1 MVPELRR
8 AYNAQFSPDRYDR
21 ICARLDA
28 AAGHHIPFRICET
41 PLFLPAETARELA
54 KASREILEQVSTPE
68 YVAASARAVP
78 EGSSVPGFSG
88 PPVFLQFDFA
98 LVRGDDGSI
107 VPRLIELQ
115 GFPSLYG
122 FQSLLAKVYREEL
135 PLPDGWVPYF
145 GGLDEERYAALL
157 ARVLV
162 GDGDPAETVLLE
174 IDPKSQK
181 TRVDFVWTEK
191 LTGVATVD
199 VADVIVRGDRA
210 YYRDARQGGRET
222 PIRRIYNRAIFDE
235 AERLGLDL
243 PPVFRQPL
251 DVTWVGHPD
260 WFFRISKFSLPFLR
274 SQYSPHCGFVS
285 DFAEPPADLENY
297 VLKPLHS
304 FAGLGV
310 ELNVTPERLAQLDR
324 PEDFILQRK
333 VEYAGIVETPDIPA
347 RCEVRMMYL
356 WLPEG
361 PRLVN
366 NLVRMTKGAMVGVD
380 FNKDKTW
387 VGASIAL
394 HPPVE

>member
-8 AYNAQFSPDRYDR
+8 AYNARFTEESYARIGAALDR
-21 ICARLDA
+21 

-41 PLFLPAETARELA
+41 PLFLSEETARELA
-54 KASREILEQVSTPE
+54 RASREILAQVTTEE
-68 YVAASARAVP
+68 YLEASARAVP
-78 EGSSVPGFSG
+78 EGSSVPGFAG

-98 LVRGDDGSI
+98 LVRAEDGSI
-107 VPRLIELQ
+107 APRLIELQ

-122 FQSLLAKVYREEL
+122 FQSLLARVYHQEL
-135 PLPDGWVPYF
+135 AIPDGWVPYF
-145 GGLDEERYAALL
+145 GGLDEASYAALL
-157 ARVLV
+157 RRVLV

-174 IDPKSQK
+174 IDPTNQK
-181 TRVDFVWTEK
+181 TWVDFVWTEK
-191 LTGVATVD
+191 ITGVATVD

-210 YYRDARQGGRET
+210 YYRDARNGGRET

-243 PPVFRQPL
+243 PPVFRRPL
-251 DVTWVGHPD
+251 DVEWLGHPD
-260 WFFRISKFSLPFLR
+260 WFFRISKFSLPFID
-274 SQYSPHCGFVS
+274 SVYSPHCGFVS

-297 VLKPLHS
+297 VLKPLRS

-310 ELNVTPERLAQLDR
+310 ELHVTRERLAQLDR
-324 PEDFILQRK
+324 PEDYILQRK

>member
-8 AYNAQFSPDRYDR
+8 AFNAQFSPEKY
-21 ICARLDA
+21 ARVGAALDA

-41 PLFLPAETARELA
+41 PLFLPEEVARELA
-54 KASREILEQVSTPE
+54 HASREILAQVSTPE

-78 EGSSVPGFSG
+78 EGSSVPGFAG

-98 LVRGDDGSI
+98 LVRGEDGRI
-107 VPRLIELQ
+107 VPRIIELQ

-122 FQSLLAKVYREEL
+122 FQALLSRVYREEFDL
-135 PLPDGWVPYF
+135 PEGWMPFF
-145 GGLDEERYAALL
+145 GGLDEASYTALL
-157 ARVLV
+157 SRVLV

-174 IDPKSQK
+174 IDPMSQK
-181 TRVDFVWTEK
+181 TLVDFVWTEK

-210 YYRDARQGGRET
+210 FYRDARQGGRET

-251 DVTWVGHPD
+251 DVQWLGHPD
-260 WFFRISKFSLPFLR
+260 WYFRISKFSLPFLK
-274 SQYSPHCGFVS
+274 SEYSPDCRFVS
-285 DFAEPPADLENY
+285 DLAEPPADLENY
-297 VLKPLHS
+297 VLKPLRS

-310 ELNVTPERLAQLDR
+310 ELHVTRERLAALDR
-324 PEDFILQRK
+324 PEDYILQRK
-333 VEYAGIVETPDIPA
+333 VEYAGIVETPDVPA

-356 WLPEG
+356 WLSEG

>member
-8 AYNAQFSPDRYDR
+8 AFNARYTDESYAR
-21 ICARLDA
+21 VCAALDE

-41 PLFLPAETARELA
+41 PLFLSEETARELA
-54 KASREILEQVSTPE
+54 RASREILAQVSTPE

-78 EGSSVPGFSG
+78 EGSSVPGFAG
-88 PPVFLQFDFA
+88 PPAFLQFDFA
-98 LVRGDDGSI
+98 LVRAEDGSI

-122 FQSLLAKVYREEL
+122 FQALLSRVYHQEL
-135 PLPDGWVPYF
+135 GVPEGWVPFF
-145 GGLDEERYAALL
+145 GGLSEAGYTELL
-157 ARVLV
+157 RRVLI

-174 IDPKSQK
+174 IDPESQK
-181 TRVDFVWTEK
+181 TKVDFVWTEK
-191 LTGVATVD
+191 ITGVATVD
-199 VADVIVRGDRA
+199 VKDVIVRGDRA
-210 YYRDARQGGRET
+210 YYRDARHGGRET

-251 DVTWVGHPD
+251 DVAWVGHPD
-260 WFFRISKFSLPFLR
+260 WYFRISKFSLPFLK
-274 SQYSPHCGFVS
+274 SEYSPPCGFVS
-285 DFAEPPADLENY
+285 DFAEPPADLDHY
-297 VLKPLHS
+297 VLKPLRS

-310 ELNVTPERLAQLDR
+310 ELHVTPERLRALDR
-324 PEDFILQRK
+324 PEDYILQKK
-333 VEYAGIVETPDIPA
+333 VEYAAIVETLDVPA

-394 HPPVE
+394 HPPVD

>member
-8 AYNAQFSPDRYDR
+8 AYNAQFSDERYAR
-21 ICARLDA
+21 ICAALDA
-28 AAGHHIPFRICET
+28 AAGHSIPFRICET
-41 PLFLPAETARELA
+41 PLFLSEETARLLA
-54 KASREILEQVSTPE
+54 RASREILAQVTTPE

-78 EGSSVPGFSG
+78 EGSSVPGFSE
-88 PPVFLQFDFA
+88 PPIFLQFDFG
-98 LVRGDDGSI
+98 LVRGEDGSI

-122 FQSLLAKVYREEL
+122 FQSLISRVYHEEGAV
-135 PLPDGWVPYF
+135 PDGWVPYF
-145 GGLDEERYAALL
+145 GGLDESRYAALL
-157 ARVLV
+157 RRVLV

-174 IDPKSQK
+174 IEPGKQK

-199 VADVIVRGDRA
+199 VNDVILRGDRA
-210 YYRDARQGGRET
+210 YYRDARRGGLET

-243 PPVFRQPL
+243 PPVYRRPL
-251 DVTWVGHPD
+251 DVVWVGHPD
-260 WFFRISKFSLPFLR
+260 WYFRISKFSLPFLK
-274 SQYSPHCGFVS
+274 SEFSPACMFVS
-285 DFAEPPADLENY
+285 DLQEAPDDLENY
-297 VLKPLHS
+297 VLKPLRS

-310 ELNVTPERLAQLDR
+310 ELHVTRERLAQLDR
-324 PEDFILQRK
+324 PEDYILQRK
-333 VEYAGIVETPDIPA
+333 VEYAGIVETFDIPA

-356 WLPEG
+356 WTPEG

-394 HPPVE
+394 HPEIE

>member
-8 AYNAQFSPDRYDR
+8 AFNAQFSPERY
-21 ICARLDA
+21 ARVCEVLDE

-54 KASREILEQVSTPE
+54 HASREILAQVTTPE

-78 EGSSVPGFSG
+78 QGSSVPGFAG
-88 PPVFLQFDFA
+88 PPVFIQFDFA
-98 LVRGDDGSI
+98 LVRAEDGRI

-122 FQSLLAKVYREEL
+122 FQALLARVYRQEL
-135 PLPDGWVPYF
+135 NLPDGWTPFF
-145 GGLDEERYAALL
+145 GGLDETHYAELL
-157 ARVLV
+157 RRVLIA
-162 GDGDPAETVLLE
+162 DGDPAETVLLE
-174 IDPKSQK
+174 IDPESQK

-199 VADVIVRGDRA
+199 VKDVIVRGDRA
-210 YYRDARQGGRET
+210 YYCDPRQGGRET

-251 DVTWVGHPD
+251 DVEWLGHPD
-260 WFFRISKFSLPFLR
+260 WFFRISKFSLPFLN
-274 SQYSPHCGFVS
+274 SEYSPHCGFVS
-285 DFAEPPADLENY
+285 AFPEPPADLENY
-297 VLKPLHS
+297 VLKPLRS

-310 ELNVTPERLAQLDR
+310 ELNVTRERLAQLEH
-324 PEDFILQRK
+324 PEDYILQKK
-333 VEYAGIVETPDIPA
+333 VEYAAIVETPDVLA

-387 VGASIAL
+387 VGASIGL

>member
-8 AYNAQFSPDRYDR
+8 EFNARFTDESYARV
-21 ICARLDA
+21 CAALDE
-28 AAGHHIPFRICET
+28 AAGHPIPFRISET
-41 PLFLPAETARELA
+41 PLFLSEATARELA
-54 KASREILEQVSTPE
+54 RASREILEQVTTPE

-98 LVRGDDGSI
+98 LVRGEGGSV

-122 FQSLLAKVYREEL
+122 FQSLLSRVYHRELDIPEGL
-135 PLPDGWVPYF
+135 TPFF
-145 GGLDEERYAALL
+145 GGLSEASYNALL
-157 ARVLV
+157 TSVLV

-174 IDPKSQK
+174 IDPQSQK

-191 LTGVATVD
+191 ITGVATVD
-199 VADVIVRGDRA
+199 VKDVIVRGDRA

-243 PPVFRQPL
+243 PPVFREPL

-260 WFFRISKFSLPFLR
+260 WYFRISKFSLPFLK
-274 SQYSPHCGFVS
+274 SEYSPRCGFVS
-285 DFAEPPADLENY
+285 DFPEPPADLENY
-297 VLKPLHS
+297 VLKPLRS

-310 ELNVTPERLAQLDR
+310 ELHPTAERLASLDR
-324 PEDFILQRK
+324 PEDYILQRK
-333 VEYAGIVETPDIPA
+333 VEYAGLVETLDVPA
-347 RCEVRMMYL
+347 RCEVRMMFL

>member
-1 MVPELRR
+1 MIPELRR
-8 AYNAQFSPDRYDR
+8 AFNARFSDECYARV
-21 ICARLDA
+21 CAALDE
-28 AAGHHIPFRICET
+28 AAGHPIPFRICET
-41 PLFLPAETARELA
+41 PLFLPEATARELA
-54 KASREILEQVSTPE
+54 RASREILEQVSTPE

-98 LVRGDDGSI
+98 LVRAEDGTI

-122 FQSLLAKVYREEL
+122 FQSLLSRVYHRELDL
-135 PLPDGWVPYF
+135 PEGLTPYF
-145 GGLDEERYAALL
+145 AGLSEASYNAMLRS
-157 ARVLV
+157 VLI
-162 GDGDPAETVLLE
+162 GDGDPTETVLLE
-174 IDPKSQK
+174 IDPQSQK
-181 TRVDFVWTEK
+181 TLVDFVWTEEI
-191 LTGVATVD
+191 TGVATVD
-199 VADVIVRGDRA
+199 VKDVIVRGDRA
-210 YYRDARQGGRET
+210 YYRDARHGGRET

-251 DVTWVGHPD
+251 DVVWVGHPD
-260 WFFRISKFSLPFLR
+260 WYFRISKFSLPFLK
-274 SQYSPHCGFVS
+274 SEYSPPCGFVS
-285 DFAEPPADLENY
+285 DFAVPPADLENY
-297 VLKPLHS
+297 VLKPLRS

-310 ELNVTPERLAQLDR
+310 ELHPTRERLAQLDR
-324 PEDFILQRK
+324 PEDYILQKK
-333 VEYAGIVETPDIPA
+333 VEYAGIVETLDVPA

-380 FNKDKTW
+380 FNKDRTW